1 LSTIRSGPFPGCP
14 SLVGQRSLSV
24 PSRRALYKNVCTKY
38 TKPYYLILKFI
49 CLRDIS
55 LPCKSICATHCAI
68 PHKLTEANTISY
80 RGILKEKRNSKPHG
94 TTDISRLVV
103 EKTSDILS
111 PARITPRKCEF
122 LFTNR
127 KSKRHSEF
135 PAVSG
140 AHPTQ
145 KKKQDPDAN
154 RIPRRHQLVYESESA
169 VAEEDTIRKIWTD
182 LKAKASSIT

>member
-1 LSTIRSGPFPGCP
+1 
-14 SLVGQRSLSV
+14 
-24 PSRRALYKNVCTKY
+24 
-38 TKPYYLILKFI
+38 
-49 CLRDIS
+49 
-55 LPCKSICATHCAI
+55 
-68 PHKLTEANTISY
+68 
-80 RGILKEKRNSKPHG
+80 LKEKRNSKPHG

-111 PARITPRKCEF
+111 PSRITPRKCEF

-145 KKKQDPDAN
+145 KKNKILTLTESHDVINLFMKAN
-154 RIPRRHQLVYESESA
+154 L
-169 VAEEDTIRKIWTD
+169 
-182 LKAKASSIT
+182 L